1 MTKGVFI
8 RTHKATLE
16 ATKDP
21 NALTIMARLKPDETV
36 TCEIKKV
43 RSPDQHRMFFALLK
57 TIFENQERY
66 ASMQSLLDAVKIYS
80 GHFDE
85 DQFPENSGMFLKR
98 IAATMVCFN
107 VDDITPEQMKEL
119 REIWTQIKPKS
130 IAFASLD
137 HDDFQPIFDA
147 AVELGH
153 KLLGVDPVDLM
164 NEAQEW

>member
-16 ATKDP
+16 ATEDP

-36 TCEIKKV
+36 TCDIKKI

-57 TIFENQERY
+57 TIYENQERY
-66 ASMQSLLDAVKIYS
+66 SSMESLLDAVKIYA
-80 GHFDE
+80 GHYE
-85 DQFPENSGMFLKR
+85 EHQFPQNSGMFHKR
-98 IAATMVCFN
+98 LGKTMV
-107 VDDITPEQMKEL
+107 VLGVEDITPEQLEDL
-119 REIWTQIKPKS
+119 RSIWTQVKPKS
-130 IAFASLD
+130 ISWGDLD
-137 HDDFQPIFDA
+137 HDEFQPIFRA

-164 NEAQEW
+164 NEAQEQ